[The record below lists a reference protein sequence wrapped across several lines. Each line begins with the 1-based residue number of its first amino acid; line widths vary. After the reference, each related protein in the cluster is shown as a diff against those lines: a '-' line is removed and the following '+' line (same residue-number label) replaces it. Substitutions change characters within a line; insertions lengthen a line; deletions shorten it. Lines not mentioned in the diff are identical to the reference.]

1 MSKTSVI
8 IKAWLIAGTLDI
20 LSAFIYVY
28 IKNGVFVPLN
38 ILKFITSGLFGPA
51 ASTGENG
58 MAIAGLIIHY
68 SIALIFTIIF
78 FWLYPKIKIAQKN
91 KILTGIVYGFF
102 VWIVMNLLVLPFTRI
117 PHRPFDIINALINIG
132 ILMLCIG
139 QPISFVASSFYKK
152 NKMITSL

>member
-1 MSKTSVI
+1 MSKTSAI

-38 ILKFITSGLFGPA
+38 ILKFVASGLFGQA
-51 ASTGENG
+51 ALNGGNG

-68 SIALIFTIIF
+68 CIALTFTVIF
-78 FWLYPKIKIAQKN
+78 FWLYPKIKIAQKS
-91 KILTGIVYGFF
+91 KILTGIIYGLF
-102 VWIVMNLLVLPFTRI
+102 VWIVMNLLMLPLTRI
-117 PHRPFDIINALINIG
+117 PHRPFNITNAIINIG

-139 QPISFVASSFYKK
+139 QPISFVANSFYKK
-152 NKMITSL
+152 I